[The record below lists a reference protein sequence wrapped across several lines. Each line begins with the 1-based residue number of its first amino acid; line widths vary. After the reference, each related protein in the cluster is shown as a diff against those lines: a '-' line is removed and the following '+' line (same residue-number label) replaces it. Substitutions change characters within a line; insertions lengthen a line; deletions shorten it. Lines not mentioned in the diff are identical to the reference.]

1 MSTELNQSV
10 RTCWLIIGLKMKTL
24 PSRLTF
30 WQSAARVKSF
40 WDELPPR
47 AKPWSQSVHMNGF
60 TPGRI
65 KTVSSQCSFS
75 CLLQQFG
82 GRVSPM
88 MKFYYHVTEDSD

>member
-1 MSTELNQSV
+1 
-10 RTCWLIIGLKMKTL
+10 MKTL

-30 WQSAARVKSF
+30 WQSAARVKLF

-47 AKPWSQSVHMNGF
+47 AKAWSQSVHMNGF
-60 TPGRI
+60 IPGRI

-82 GRVSPM
+82 GQVSPL